1 MSTSTKA
8 PTKRIIKKTTAL
20 VSAAPVP
27 ALMPVP
33 APAPALATLVPATL
47 EEAEEEVSAAEESD
61 EEEPAVEESDEEEP
75 VVEESDAE
83 ESDVVA
89 SDAEEDDEDTEADA
103 SASEEEPEAEEE
115 GEGEGEEGEELTVS
129 TKKTARKSTAAKK
142 GARQVKKKNI
152 DIGML
157 ETDEMLPLDLLN
169 PDSSGEDN
177 DDEDENEE
185 NYLQKFDNDL
195 RSDFIVNFHPEAK
208 THNYEEVKALTRL
221 VRDGNGM
228 IVDPL
233 HKTLP
238 FLTKYEMTR
247 VLGQRAKQIDSGAKS
262 FVKVPL
268 NIMDGYH
275 IAELELEQKKMPFI
289 LKRPLPNGGLE
300 YWNISDLEVL

>member
-1 MSTSTKA
+1 MSNTMSTSTKA
-8 PTKRIIKKTTAL
+8 PTKRIIKKTSAL
-20 VSAAPVP
+20 VPAPVP
-27 ALMPVP
+27 TP
-33 APAPALATLVPATL
+33 ATLVPALATL
-47 EEAEEEVSAAEESD
+47 EEADEEVSAAEESD
-61 EEEPAVEESDEEEP
+61 EEEPVVVEESDVEEP
-75 VVEESDAE
+75 AVEESDAE
-83 ESDVVA
+83 ESDVAA

-103 SASEEEPEAEEE
+103 SASDEEPEAEE
-115 GEGEGEEGEELTVS
+115 EGEEGEELTVS

-185 NYLQKFDNDL
+185 NYLQKFDSDL

-247 VLGQRAKQIDSGAKS
+247 VLGQRAKQLDSGAKP